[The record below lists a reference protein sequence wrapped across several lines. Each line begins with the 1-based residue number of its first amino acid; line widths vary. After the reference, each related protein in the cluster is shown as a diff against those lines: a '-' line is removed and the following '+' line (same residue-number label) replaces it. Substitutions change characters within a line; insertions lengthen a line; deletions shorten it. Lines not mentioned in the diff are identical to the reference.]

1 MNWDAQGVEVSK
13 TSTEHLTKRGLNV
26 FEGTLEQANFPDNYF
41 DVITCTEV
49 IEHVTHP
56 KELLNEMARI
66 LAPTGILWMT
76 TPHGRGLS
84 GKLLGSKWTVVT
96 PPEHLNLFSLK
107 SMKMS
112 LEEAGF
118 KKCRLVSSG
127 INPFELFQSLKREE
141 STTVE
146 EKETPANVSAKETS
160 EGFNRVKKGYQ
171 LNKWFVSGKCKQNLK
186 NLLNSMLDKTNLGDT
201 IKVWA
206 TFE

>member
-1 MNWDAQGVEVSK
+1 M
-13 TSTEHLTKRGLNV
+13 
-26 FEGTLEQANFPDNYF
+26 
-41 DVITCTEV
+41 C
-49 IEHVTHP
+49 
-56 KELLNEMARI
+56 
-66 LAPTGILWMT
+66 
-76 TPHGRGLS
+76 
-84 GKLLGSKWTVVT
+84 
-96 PPEHLNLFSLK
+96 
-107 SMKMS
+107 

-118 KKCRLVSSG
+118 KKFRLVSSG
-127 INPFELFQSLKREE
+127 INPFELFQSLKKEK

-171 LNKWFVSGKCKQNLK
+171 LNKWFVSGKHKRKLK